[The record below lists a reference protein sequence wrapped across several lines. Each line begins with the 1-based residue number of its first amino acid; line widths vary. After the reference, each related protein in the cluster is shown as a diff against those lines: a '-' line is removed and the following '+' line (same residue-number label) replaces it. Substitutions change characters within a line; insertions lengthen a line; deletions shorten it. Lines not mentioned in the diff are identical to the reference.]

1 MIKNNAIKRRNKVKI
16 TVGLVTYNR
25 PEFLKEA
32 VHSVLSQTFSDFE
45 LLISN
50 DHAESIVTFE
60 TLGIKND
67 ARIKI
72 INQKKNLGE
81 IRNLNYLLDIA
92 QGEWFVWLADDDL
105 FHQDFLREATNA
117 INEYKFKNVVGFFSN
132 YFAASNP
139 YALFPKPLQSSECIQ
154 YNPSIFLLDYTS
166 RKNPLIGCYGV
177 MRTDVLRNVGGLPK
191 LGNSFGPYGDTL
203 IPILLIEYGNICW
216 LDEKLIFLRTHAE
229 SQSCMSTQFS
239 AYTTAEIEFL
249 EELKRVCSALH
260 VKVNLDKIISNMVL
274 WFSQNEWAVLNR
286 NPDLKRYVAVKEFI
300 NYQIKVNLARLSMR
314 YRIVHIL
321 FIVRILAQHFI
332 SNFYRGILNF
342 IKNRHSIDS
351 KNSLW

>member
-1 MIKNNAIKRRNKVKI
+1 MLKNNAIKSHKQIKI

-25 PEFLKEA
+25 PNFLKEA

-50 DHAESIVTFE
+50 DYVESVVTFE

-67 ARIKI
+67 ARVKI

-81 IRNLNYLLDIA
+81 IRNLNYLLKVA

-105 FHQDFLREATNA
+105 FHHDFLSVAANT
-117 INEYKFKNVVGFFSN
+117 IHEYACKNVVGFFSN
-132 YFAASNP
+132 YIAASNP
-139 YALFPKPLQSSECIQ
+139 YGLFPKPLKLNKCLYYEAS
-154 YNPSIFLLDYTS
+154 NFLLEYTA
-166 RKNPLIGCYGV
+166 RKNILIGCYGV
-177 MRTDVLRNVGGLPK
+177 MRTDVLRKVGGMPQ
-191 LGNSFGPYGDTL
+191 LGNSFSPYGDTL
-203 IPILLIEYGNICW
+203 IPILLIKYGNICW

-229 SQSCMSTQFS
+229 SQSCISTQFS

-249 EELKRVCSALH
+249 EELKRVCSAVH
-260 VKVNLDKIISNMVL
+260 VKVNLEKIISNMVL

-286 NPDLKRYVAVKEFI
+286 NPYLKKYVAVKEFI

-314 YRIVHIL
+314 YSIVHIL
-321 FIVRILAQHFI
+321 FIVRFLAQHFI
-332 SNFYRGILNF
+332 SNFYSGILNV
-342 IKNRHSIDS
+342 IKNWLSIDS
-351 KNSLW
+351 KNSKW